1 MLIFPRSWL
10 TSEIGVDNLALA
22 DFVVQGLFQY
32 SHRRNRAHPPKEK
45 RLRGCSL
52 SPKTG
57 AKQGKFHLRSNIPFP
72 GRDCWRPAIMVPCGD
87 KYGECVSS
95 LASSRVTTLSLRRG
109 DTHMKGECE
118 LSLPTWLKKQVW
130 DCCDAT
136 TAMGRRKHTNQ
147 SPGPL

>member
-22 DFVVQGLFQY
+22 DFVVQGLSTHIGAIVHTLPRKNGFEGAHC
-32 SHRRNRAHPPKEK
+32 HRRPERNRGSFTFVPTFLFLGEIVGD
-45 RLRGCSL
+45 R
-52 SPKTG
+52 
-57 AKQGKFHLRSNIPFP
+57 
-72 GRDCWRPAIMVPCGD
+72 AIMVPCGD